1 MTTIEIS
8 HGFLDQGRYQEAAR
22 TITEDLQIID
32 GRIEGSIVDL
42 AGKVVAGTAAF
53 KEVLTHRL
61 LPVLE
66 SIGDSGA
73 IASCNS
79 AIHTID
85 TIAYAVRESR
95 TLADIIGIVEQS
107 RKLAALATST
117 VSELSEKISGLEA
130 DNNRRS
136 PPKYNWGR
144 NSHAAGEIQQLTTS
158 IKGASPDPTI
168 SGRFALIEQAVQA
181 LEQQARTIKHYGQ
194 ANEFLINYPNIEY
207 IVRDKLS
214 TSKSVGSSDL
224 PVQPKYALEY
234 LKMYASAHQGAVVLD
249 TKTGI
254 LRNAT
259 GNGSGQDESTS

>member
-1 MTTIEIS
+1 MRKSISQWAFTLDKTVAECMALARKAGYEGIEVVLEDDPS
-8 HGFLDQGRYQEAAR
+8 GERTAQG
-22 TITEDLQIID
+22 
-32 GRIEGSIVDL
+32 
-42 AGKVVAGTAAF
+42 
-53 KEVLTHRL
+53 VLTL
-61 LPVLE
+61 
-66 SIGDSGA
+66 
-73 IASCNS
+73 
-79 AIHTID
+79 
-85 TIAYAVRESR
+85 
-95 TLADIIGIVEQS
+95 
-107 RKLAALATST
+107 
-117 VSELSEKISGLEA
+117 
-130 DNNRRS
+130 
-136 PPKYNWGR
+136 
-144 NSHAAGEIQQLTTS
+144 
-158 IKGASPDPTI
+158 
-168 SGRFALIEQAVQA
+168 QA